1 MAAKADF
8 RELLQETKLIT
19 DKTYKKVQ
27 ENSACLTEIEDILK
41 KDRRFLVL
49 DAAAAERTRLL
60 MGYLEELARRG
71 PPPPPT
77 ASEPSRR
84 PTTKYVYIYIYFHT
98 EHFLPMI
105 NLLFIFLLL
114 QLIYLQNFQ
123 LNTKSPTLYIA
134 ESFDFK

>member
-1 MAAKADF
+1 MTVSQENVIF
-8 RELLQETKLIT
+8 QETKLIT

-27 ENSACLTEIEDILK
+27 ENSSHLAEIEEILR

-49 DAAAAERTRLL
+49 EAAAAERTRLL

-84 PTTKYVYIYIYFHT
+84 STTK
-98 EHFLPMI
+98 
-105 NLLFIFLLL
+105 
-114 QLIYLQNFQ
+114 
-123 LNTKSPTLYIA
+123 
-134 ESFDFK
+134 

>member
-1 MAAKADF
+1 
-8 RELLQETKLIT
+8 LIT

-27 ENSACLTEIEDILK
+27 ENSSHLAEIEEILR

-49 DAAAAERTRLL
+49 EATAAERTRLL

-84 PTTKYVYIYIYFHT
+84 STTK
-98 EHFLPMI
+98 
-105 NLLFIFLLL
+105 
-114 QLIYLQNFQ
+114 
-123 LNTKSPTLYIA
+123 
-134 ESFDFK
+134 

>member
-1 MAAKADF
+1 MSLQTLRLNVDRLQTIK
-8 RELLQETKLIT
+8 LLNGGFQETKLIT

-27 ENSACLTEIEDILK
+27 ENSACLAEIEEILR

-49 DAAAAERTRLL
+49 EAAAAERTRLL

-84 PTTKYVYIYIYFHT
+84 PTTK
-98 EHFLPMI
+98 
-105 NLLFIFLLL
+105 
-114 QLIYLQNFQ
+114 
-123 LNTKSPTLYIA
+123 
-134 ESFDFK
+134 